1 MKLLRQECATAL
13 VIATVGCCCA
23 AEAQQGRP
31 ENLRPIPRDVLIN
44 DLPGAPEAIRVAA
57 PKTSFEQF
65 CERLDGELG
74 FVARACRL
82 TPEERAK
89 LDEVRGVI
97 VGRFKPLLDRQ
108 GGPAIAGGPERMVA
122 VNGQV
127 VILNARG
134 AAQLLI
140 PDRIIQSQVELAAET
155 VLSKERRAALAAE
168 RRRMEE
174 KSRQAHVLALAA
186 AVDEAMLLRNDQLER
201 LSEYLADNW
210 RPVWGQV
217 AASQLSAPRAT
228 PLQSAKARGLGGVFD
243 LFDADLE
250 PLLRPAQMAAWR
262 EMRTLRVDQPV
273 QEIALPNGLLLKDGR
288 IVVQN
293 AGALEIIRNANGQ
306 EIVIQQGGAKVRVM
320 LPIRP
325 APAAGGRPLAEAERA
340 SPNHPP
346 VVEPPKELAMLLEL
360 LVADAA
366 LAAQLSETER
376 ETLHLAGK
384 LDINRYRAERETEL
398 RERFE
403 RADEAPGNEKPRVQ
417 TETAAAWNPFAD
429 ANSRFRKALASR
441 LSAEQQ
447 MRLTDAERQRR
458 ERGREAAVQG
468 LVREFDERA
477 RLTSEQWEL
486 LADALRGRLPPIS
499 GDGAEAGAGR
509 DALVCIGHVGDAEIR
524 RIFDENQWPAAEQK
538 LKELKQAAARLQP
551 K

>member
-1 MKLLRQECATAL
+1 MNWLRPGFLPAL
-13 VIATVGCCCA
+13 VIAIGCCCA
-23 AEAQQGRP
+23 AAKAQQQAQR
-31 ENLRPIPRDVLIN
+31 NLGPLPRDVLIN
-44 DLPGAPEAIRVAA
+44 DLRGAPQVIGVAA

-74 FVARACRL
+74 FIARACRL
-82 TPEERAK
+82 PPDERAK

-97 VGRFKPLLDRQ
+97 VERFKPLLERQ
-108 GGPAIAGGPERMVA
+108 AGPAVAGGAERMVA

-134 AAQLLI
+134 AAEVLV
-140 PDRIIQSQVELAAET
+140 PDRIIQSQVELAVET

-168 RRRMEE
+168 RKRMEE
-174 KSRQAHVLALAA
+174 RSQQAHVLALAA
-186 AVDEAMLLRNDQLER
+186 AVDEAMLLRDDQLQR
-201 LSEYLADNW
+201 LSDYLYDNW
-210 RPVWGQV
+210 RLVWGQV

-262 EMRTLRVDQPV
+262 EMRTLRVDTPV
-273 QEIALPNGLLLKDGR
+273 QEIDLPNGLLLKDGR
-288 IVVQN
+288 IVAQG
-293 AGALEIIRNANGQ
+293 AGALRVFRNANG
-306 EIVIQQGGAKVRVM
+306 EGVLIQQGGAKVRLM
-320 LPIRP
+320 LPIQP
-325 APAAGGRPLAEAERA
+325 APAAKAEPAAEAERA

-360 LVADAA
+360 LVEDAA
-366 LAAQLSETER
+366 SAAGLSEPER
-376 ETLHLAGK
+376 ETLLLAGK

-403 RADEAPGNEKPRVQ
+403 HADEAPGNEKPRVQ
-417 TETAAAWNPFAD
+417 AETAAAWNPFTD
-429 ANSRFRKALASR
+429 AKSRFRKALASR

-447 MRLTDAERQRR
+447 KRLTEVERKRR
-458 ERGREAAVQG
+458 QRGREAAVQA

-477 RLTSEQWEL
+477 RLTTEQWDA
-486 LADALRGRLPPIS
+486 LADALQRRLPPVS
-499 GDGAEAGAGR
+499 GEGAEPNASR
-509 DALVCIGHVGDAEIR
+509 DALVCIGHVGGAEIR
-524 RIFDENQWPAAEQK
+524 RILDEDQWPAAEQK
-538 LKELKQAAARLQP
+538 LKEFKQMAARLQP

>member
-1 MKLLRQECATAL
+1 MKALRRGLLQAL
-13 VIATVGCCCA
+13 AIAIGCCCPA
-23 AEAQQGRP
+23 QAQQQAQR
-31 ENLRPIPRDVLIN
+31 NLGPLPRDVLIN
-44 DLPGAPEAIRVAA
+44 DLPGAQEAIRVAA
-57 PKTSFEQF
+57 PKTSLEQF

-97 VGRFKPLLDRQ
+97 LGRFKPLLDRQ
-108 GGPAIAGGPERMVA
+108 AGPAIAGAERMVA

-127 VILNARG
+127 VILDARG
-134 AAQLLI
+134 AAELLV

-168 RRRMEE
+168 RQRMEE

-186 AVDEAMLLRNDQLER
+186 AVDEAMLLRDDQLER
-201 LSEYLADNW
+201 FYEYLADNW

-217 AASQLSAPRAT
+217 AAGQLSAPRAT

-262 EMRTLRVDQPV
+262 EMRTLRVDQTG
-273 QEIALPNGLLLKDGR
+273 QKIALPNGLLLKDGR
-288 IVVQN
+288 VIVQN
-293 AGALEIIRNANGQ
+293 AGALQVFRNANG
-306 EIVIQQGGAKVRVM
+306 EGILIQQGGAKVRVM
-320 LPIRP
+320 LPIQP
-325 APAAGGRPLAEAERA
+325 APAASGRPLAEAERA

-346 VVEPPKELAMLLEL
+346 IVEPPKELAMLLEL

-366 LAAQLSETER
+366 LAAELSEAER
-376 ETLHLAGK
+376 ETLVLAGK

-403 RADEAPGNEKPRVQ
+403 HADEAPGNEKPRVQ

-429 ANSRFRKALASR
+429 AKSRFRKALASR
-441 LSAEQQ
+441 LSEEQLK
-447 MRLTDAERQRR
+447 RLTEVERKRRQRC
-458 ERGREAAVQG
+458 REAAVQS

-477 RLTSEQWEL
+477 RLTSEQWDA
-486 LADALRGRLPPIS
+486 LADVLRRRLPPLS
-499 GDGAEAGAGR
+499 GDDAEADASR
-509 DALVCIGHVGDAEIR
+509 DALVCISQLGKGEVWRVVDPDQWPLAVEKLNELKKAAIR
-524 RIFDENQWPAAEQK
+524 R
-538 LKELKQAAARLQP
+538 QA

>member
-1 MKLLRQECATAL
+1 MNWLRPGLLPAL
-13 VIATVGCCCA
+13 VIAIGSCCA
-23 AEAQQGRP
+23 AAKAQQQAQR
-31 ENLRPIPRDVLIN
+31 NLGPLPRDVLIN
-44 DLPGAPEAIRVAA
+44 DLPGAPQVIRVAA

-82 TPEERAK
+82 TPDERAK

-97 VGRFKPLLDRQ
+97 LGRFKPLLERQ
-108 GGPAIAGGPERMVA
+108 AGPAVAGGAERMVA

-134 AAQLLI
+134 AAEVLV

-168 RRRMEE
+168 RQRMEE

-186 AVDEAMLLRNDQLER
+186 AVDEAMLLSDDQLKR
-201 LSEYLADNW
+201 LSDYLYDNW

-273 QEIALPNGLLLKDGR
+273 QEMALPNGLLLKDGR
-288 IVVQN
+288 IVVQG
-293 AGALEIIRNANGQ
+293 AGALQVFRNANG
-306 EIVIQQGGAKVRVM
+306 EGVLIQRGGAKMRVM
-320 LPIRP
+320 LPIQP

-360 LVADAA
+360 LVEDAA
-366 LAAQLSETER
+366 SAVELSEAER
-376 ETLHLAGK
+376 ETLVLAGK
-384 LDINRYRAERETEL
+384 LDINRYRTERETEL

-403 RADEAPGNEKPRVQ
+403 HADEAPGNEKPRVQ

-429 ANSRFRKALASR
+429 AKSRFRKALASR
-441 LSAEQQ
+441 LSAAQLQ
-447 MRLTDAERQRR
+447 RLTEVERKRRQRC
-458 ERGREAAVQG
+458 REAAVQA
-468 LVREFDERA
+468 LVREFDERT
-477 RLTSEQWEL
+477 RLTSEQWDA
-486 LADALRGRLPPIS
+486 LADVLRRRLPPLS
-499 GDGAEAGAGR
+499 GDGDEADASR
-509 DALVCIGHVGDAEIR
+509 DAIVCIGHVGVVELRQVFEQDQCA
-524 RIFDENQWPAAEQK
+524 AAEQK
-538 LKELKQAAARLQP
+538 LNELKQAAIRLRV